1 MDSTPTPKDV
11 SEETCS
17 HDWKMEP
24 AWKLVSHGYCLKC
37 EAVTSVLN
45 NPEPDPPVKRR
56 SLRRRKRGKGR
67 DETNDVTPS
76 EGCASNG

>member
-24 AWKLVSHGYCLKC
+24 AWRLVSLGYCQKC
-37 EAVTSVLN
+37 KASTTVLN
-45 NPEPDPPVKRR
+45 NPEPPVKRR
-56 SLRRRKRGKGR
+56 SLRRTKRSAAREK
-67 DETNDVTPS
+67 TKDVTGQTP
-76 EGCASNG
+76 EASC